1 MKKTVTNLCNKRGQP
16 IKTVTYIVKEFM
28 QFAKSVQSQETRIDL
43 IKTLK
48 EITEKK
54 IYLEVEYARCCM
66 ILVKFNEDKTNN
78 LEEAVKIMEN
88 V

>member
-1 MKKTVTNLCNKRGQP
+1 MRFSSTLDN
-16 IKTVTYIVKEFM
+16 
-28 QFAKSVQSQETRIDL
+28 QEIRIDF

-48 EITEKK
+48 DVTEKK